1 MRLLSGD
8 GTSLE
13 LTVAGYQYPH
23 LVGVPYDSNWLII
36 AGSVTLDDREWK
48 FRYPCLLTNE
58 LLALAD
64 WFHSLSEAPS
74 DNGEIGFIEP
84 NLSFRWRQGVL
95 QIYLDLESRPSWA
108 PEDNTKEFYLRFSP
122 TPDELA
128 SAASSLRADLLK
140 YPIRPERQQGAPRDG

>member
-13 LTVAGYQYPH
+13 LTVVGYQFPQ

-36 AGSVTLDDREWK
+36 AGHVTLDGREWK
-48 FRYPCLLTNE
+48 FRDPCLLTNE

-64 WFHSLSEAPS
+64 WFQTRSKAPN
-74 DNGEIGFIEP
+74 DNSEIGFIEP
-84 NLSFRWRQGVL
+84 NLSFDWRQGVL
-95 QIYLDLESRPSWA
+95 QISLDLESRPSWA
-108 PEDNTKEFYLRFSP
+108 RDDAEEFHLRFSP
-122 TPDELA
+122 TPDEFA

-140 YPIRPERQQGAPRDG
+140 YPIRPE